1 MRFGRGSE
9 NNYKNDWKLEALDLQ
24 KPCFWLE
31 GLRKSQISASPKTS
45 PNVCEN
51 VFGIGQIFIKYSSG
65 CIVEKTTK
73 KKCKKTQKLCQKPS
87 PKGEPRT
94 WFSHPSAAKNDVL
107 PAYQLL
113 FRHFINLMFFSYFLW
128 APWNRCFTCMG
139 AHFQRK
145 VLPFVRFSY

>member
-9 NNYKNDWKLEALDLQ
+9 NNYKNDWKLEVIDLQ
-24 KPCFWLE
+24 KPCFLFE
-31 GLRKSQISASPKTS
+31 ELQKSQFSASPKTS

-51 VFGIGQIFIKYSSG
+51 VFGIGQISIKYSSG

-73 KKCKKTQKLCQKPS
+73 KDSRNTEIVPKTI

-107 PAYQLL
+107 PACQLL
-113 FRHFINLMFFSYFLW
+113 FRHFINAMFFSHFL
-128 APWNRCFTCMG
+128 
-139 AHFQRK
+139 
-145 VLPFVRFSY
+145 